1 MSRPPLND
9 NDKRVV
15 QVNIRLTTS
24 ENDKVTEWATSSGHS
39 PANWIRHKIFT
50 GKNPPT
56 QLSPLDA
63 SFYQELK
70 RIGVNLNQATHKL
83 NQGQFPQDLRSI
95 QLELSS
101 LLNKILQMLLH
112 DGQHDQG

>member
-1 MSRPPLND
+1 MSRPPIND
-9 NDKRVV
+9 SDKRVV
-15 QVNIRLTTS
+15 QVNIRLTAS
-24 ENDKVTEWATSSGHS
+24 ENDRVVEWATSSGLS

-63 SFYQELK
+63 SIYHELK

-83 NQGQFPQDLRSI
+83 NQGEFPQDLRSL
-95 QLELSS
+95 QLELSNI
-101 LLNKILQMLLH
+101 LKTILQALL
-112 DGQHDQG
+112 DDRQHDQG